1 MFVLGSNVKGGLFG
15 KHPSLTE
22 LDERGDLVHTTDFRS
37 VYATVIERWFG
48 ADANAV
54 LGGRHASLDFLA
66 LKKRV

>member
-1 MFVLGSNVKGGLFG
+1 
-15 KHPSLTE
+15 
-22 LDERGDLVHTTDFRS
+22 
-37 VYATVIERWFG
+37 VIERWFG